1 LAEERLKALV
11 RRYGPQPDVHLSVW
25 GGIVGRTGQT
35 WVEDDGRGVWLVEVL
50 RSPVHDGE
58 EEPEG
63 TLLRPAG
70 ERDRSRYR
78 EREAE
83 VPGLMAQAQARMQER
98 GLPMRLVTGELDL
111 ERRFLRLFFTAPGRV
126 DFRELLRE
134 LSRELGV
141 RIELRQVGP
150 RDVARLLGGVGPC
163 GRPLC
168 CRSFLRRLRP
178 IPLEMAFD
186 QQLFFSPE
194 RITGYC
200 GRLMCC
206 LAYEHS
212 QYLEALRGLPK
223 VGQRLTLEGRRGKV
237 AGVNIFRNTVSVT
250 WEDGTREEVPW
261 SRFSPSPEGEDPGP
275 ESSG

>member
-1 LAEERLKALV
+1 M
-11 RRYGPQPDVHLSVW
+11 
-25 GGIVGRTGQT
+25 GRTGQL

-50 RSPVHDGE
+50 RSPVQDGGA
-58 EEPEG
+58 EPEG
-63 TLLRPAG
+63 TLLRRAG
-70 ERDRSRYR
+70 QADLERHSRRR
-78 EREAE
+78 EE
-83 VPGLMAQAQARMQER
+83 VPQLIAQAQEQVQKQ
-98 GLPMRLVTGELDL
+98 GLPMRLVSGELDL
-111 ERRFLRLFFTAPGRV
+111 ERRFLRLYFTSPGRV
-126 DFRELLRE
+126 DFRKLLRE
-134 LSRELGV
+134 LGSQLGM

-168 CRSFLRRLRP
+168 CRSFLRQLRP
-178 IPLEMAFD
+178 IPLEIAFD

-212 QYLEALRGLPK
+212 QYLEALQGLPK
-223 VGQRLTLEGRRGKV
+223 VGQRVTLDGRQGKV
-237 AGVNIFRNTVSVT
+237 AGINIFRNTVSVT
-250 WEDGTREEVPW
+250 WQDGTREEVPW
-261 SRFSPSPEGEDPGP
+261 TRFTSPPTEEGPAP